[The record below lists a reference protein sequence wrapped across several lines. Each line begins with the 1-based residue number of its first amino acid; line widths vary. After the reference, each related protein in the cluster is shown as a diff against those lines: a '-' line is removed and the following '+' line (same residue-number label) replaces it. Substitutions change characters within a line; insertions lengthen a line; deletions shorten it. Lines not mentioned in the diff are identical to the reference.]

1 MRNMFESKQLVY
13 RASPPEGETDPLRL
27 QLDSGVVE
35 TLCGTFSPGLVSFIA
50 LCAMTHFDDAVHHSH
65 FGYSWTAP
73 SFTAHHALR
82 ISTAIHKALAVEMMR
97 AMDNVRARRPYSFG
111 PRARH
116 HRSRPYDL
124 KRNRRRPP
132 PASLGTSVALTHLRV
147 VPASPAAAPSE
158 YVRGRPATVR

>member
-1 MRNMFESKQLVY
+1 M
-13 RASPPEGETDPLRL
+13 
-27 QLDSGVVE
+27 VE

-50 LCAMTHFDDAVHHSH
+50 LCAMNHFDDAVHHSH

-132 PASLGTSVALTHLRV
+132 PRIFGDFCRAD
-147 VPASPAAAPSE
+147 APSRRARQP
-158 YVRGRPATVR
+158 RGRTL